1 MGQKCT
7 YNETPNYSIYSI
19 TKRKRRRRRRR
30 GKEKLENKKSRVP
43 HFFLSKLFFN
53 EHYSATRFLSLG
65 CAGRGTGLVLVSQQ
79 LCCTHWRAIG
89 ATDSMQK
96 ESRRALL
103 CKVGKDARHQTARPP
118 ERAACKRMR
127 TAKHPI
133 PRTHAVCV
141 CACAY
146 RPIRAYLKNKELFI
160 GMIFP
165 LLLSDVL
172 LLKFH
177 YLLWQVDLFRELDCK
192 NRFLVAC
199 PAPGSQPPPL
209 SPPPPPGTI
218 PGSITIAIPSRS
230 EEGRGWDASGYHW
243 NICTLRPLPIEE
255 KIDPFD
261 GIFI

>member
-1 MGQKCT
+1 MGT
-7 YNETPNYSIYSI
+7 
-19 TKRKRRRRRRR
+19 
-30 GKEKLENKKSRVP
+30 
-43 HFFLSKLFFN
+43 
-53 EHYSATRFLSLG
+53 
-65 CAGRGTGLVLVSQQ
+65 
-79 LCCTHWRAIG
+79 
-89 ATDSMQK
+89 TDSMQK

-103 CKVGKDARHQTARPP
+103 CKVGKDARHQTARSP

-133 PRTHAVCV
+133 PGTHAVCV

-209 SPPPPPGTI
+209 SPRSSWRHPGQYHYRD
-218 PGSITIAIPSRS
+218 SQQVR
-230 EEGRGWDASGYHW
+230 GRAR
-243 NICTLRPLPIEE
+243 LRRKRLPLEHLHFETPAYRG
-255 KIDPFD
+255 KNRPF
-261 GIFI
+261 